1 MRGLIGPISV
11 YDVNVSFDL
20 FGQSLPCPVLLYN
33 PDENDEM
40 PMTCTPAYIKHT
52 CISKYSFCLFVF
64 LKEFDTFLAFSA
76 KNLGLSAFHKH
87 IKRPEYDILI
97 HSMPFCGRVS
107 NPKPAKSKK
116 DQSIHT
122 LRSRSLSLD
131 QFIHRKHHILLP
143 RILHL
148 HRISHSSC
156 PEPIKSRE
164 KEHEPNL
171 PIAQPIPLAS
181 STKSTQPSCP
191 LHQSTP
197 LFSPRRHL
205 PPA

>member
-1 MRGLIGPISV
+1 M
-11 YDVNVSFDL
+11 
-20 FGQSLPCPVLLYN
+20 
-33 PDENDEM
+33 
-40 PMTCTPAYIKHT
+40 HT
-52 CISKYSFCLFVF
+52 CIYQDTVF
-64 LKEFDTFLAFSA
+64 LKELDTFLAFSA

-97 HSMPFCGRVS
+97 HSVPFCGELATPSEPNERT
-107 NPKPAKSKK
+107 K
-116 DQSIHT
+116 HT

-143 RILHL
+143 RILNL
-148 HRISHSSC
+148 HRISHSSVLN
-156 PEPIKSRE
+156 PPSRE

-171 PIAQPIPLAS
+171 PITQPIPPAS
-181 STKSTQPSCP
+181 STKSTQPSYP